1 MTKRLLLSFL
11 FFVVWFAVK
20 AQSTT
25 LVPHSFAA
33 GNASVANYNEWVS
46 FHTPASLASE
56 DGISLQLLAENRYF
70 SKELF
75 NEAASFAI
83 HTKPLNIGASF
94 AHFGYEGYHE
104 MIAGVAFA
112 RSFIKDRLLIGIQ
125 ANYYTIY
132 LSQLDKYKGTVF
144 AQVGIQ
150 GEVAR
155 NFYIGF
161 HAFNP
166 TFSKIKSTAIV
177 QKIPSVFSLG
187 TKHIINE
194 KVNWT
199 AQLDKEIQGRFRWAL
214 GVEYMPVEQLSLR
227 LGGYGLTFVPTL
239 GVGLKFGEFRF
250 NLQCEYHQKLG
261 LCTLGFVSYRFK

>member
-1 MTKRLLLSFL
+1 MVKRLLFCFLLFVICLST
-11 FFVVWFAVK
+11 K

-25 LVPHSFAA
+25 LIPHSFAA

-70 SKELF
+70 AKELF

-104 MIAGVAFA
+104 MMAGVAFA
-112 RSFIKDRLLIGIQ
+112 RAFVKNKLLIGIQ

-132 LSQLDKYKGTVF
+132 LSELDKYKGTVF

-150 GEVAR
+150 GEVVR

-177 QKIPSVFSLG
+177 QKIPSIFSLG
-187 TKHIINE
+187 TKPAVGKITQSYSFNTGAIPDEFETVFPTKSIVMEMLE
-194 KVNWT
+194 KN
-199 AQLDKEIQGRFRWAL
+199 
-214 GVEYMPVEQLSLR
+214 
-227 LGGYGLTFVPTL
+227 
-239 GVGLKFGEFRF
+239 
-250 NLQCEYHQKLG
+250 
-261 LCTLGFVSYRFK
+261 